1 MDIRTL
7 KKNKEENKMNA
18 MYYKINLP
26 KNYDMNII
34 RERVENNGSK
44 TDGFP
49 DLFFKAYLIRSD
61 KEHNEYSP
69 FYIWKNSEGMNKF
82 IFEGFFDNILDS
94 FGWQNINIGI
104 PLTVE
109 LDETFRH
116 SKYCIEIEHE
126 INQTYFLSRPEFS
139 LPKEGYSGKVLV
151 YNPDKWRY
159 MELYFYKDKPENIS
173 ENIYEILHIS
183 Q

>member
-1 MDIRTL
+1 
-7 KKNKEENKMNA
+7 MNT
-18 MYYKINLP
+18 MQYKISLP
-26 KNYDMNII
+26 KNYDMDII
-34 RERVENNGSK
+34 RNRVKNNGNK
-44 TDGFP
+44 TDGFQ
-49 DLFFKAYLIRSD
+49 DLFFKAYLIKSD

-69 FYIWKNSEGMNKF
+69 FYIWKNSKGMNKF

-104 PLTVE
+104 PLTIE
-109 LDETFRH
+109 LNEKFRD
-116 SKYCIEIEHE
+116 SKYCIEIEHK
-126 INQTYFLSRPEFS
+126 INKTYFLSRPEFS
-139 LPKEGYSGKVLV
+139 LPKEGDSGRVLV

-159 MELYFYKDKPENIS
+159 TEFYFYKDKPENIS